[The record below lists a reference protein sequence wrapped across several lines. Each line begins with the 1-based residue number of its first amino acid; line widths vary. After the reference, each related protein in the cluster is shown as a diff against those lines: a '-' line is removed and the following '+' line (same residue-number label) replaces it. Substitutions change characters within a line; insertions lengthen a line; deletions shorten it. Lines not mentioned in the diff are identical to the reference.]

1 MKKLICFLLVGVNLF
16 ALNLNVGISASEAY
30 KRVNK
35 VRTHQQEV
43 YGVNLELTHK
53 FLVTEVG
60 LGVAYEG
67 DYKYK
72 GEKFEAVPVYGLVKF
87 NLSKKKISPYV
98 VGKYGEIIFLE
109 DDIKGKEFYSV
120 GVGLKFYD
128 KVQVELTH
136 DIKFISGCKDQ
147 FGKNSL
153 KISYNIM

>member
-1 MKKLICFLLVGVNLF
+1 MKKVMCFFLVGINLF
-16 ALNLNVGISASEAY
+16 ALNLNVGLSVSEAY

-43 YGVNLELTHK
+43 YGINLELTHK

-60 LGVAYEG
+60 LGVTYEG
-67 DYKYK
+67 RYKYK
-72 GEKFEAVPVYGLVKF
+72 EKEFEAIPLYGLVKF
-87 NLSKKKISPYV
+87 NLTKNKISPYI

-109 DDIKGKEFYSV
+109 DDIKGKDFYSV

-136 DIKFISGCKDQ
+136 DVKIISGCKDQ